1 MHGCIGHKAEGLQ
14 LIVRVAGLAFQ
25 LGKIDAAAVH
35 PGRGAGLEPA
45 QRQPGSL
52 QAVGQGVGSVHPVR
66 AGGVPRIAHKNFAAK
81 VRAGGNDHAFGAVFP
96 VQLGHNAL
104 HTAVLGLDAHNL
116 SLMDGKAGCQLKG
129 MLHIFM
135 VALAVGLHTQ
145 GVHRRAFA
153 LVEHPALQIGGICSK
168 AHHAAKRI

>member
-1 MHGCIGHKAEGLQ
+1 
-14 LIVRVAGLAFQ
+14 
-25 LGKIDAAAVH
+25 
-35 PGRGAGLEPA
+35 
-45 QRQPGSL
+45 
-52 QAVGQGVGSVHPVR
+52 
-66 AGGVPRIAHKNFAAK
+66 
-81 VRAGGNDHAFGAVFP
+81 
-96 VQLGHNAL
+96 
-104 HTAVLGLDAHNL
+104 
-116 SLMDGKAGCQLKG
+116 

>member
-1 MHGCIGHKAEGLQ
+1 M
-14 LIVRVAGLAFQ
+14 
-25 LGKIDAAAVH
+25 
-35 PGRGAGLEPA
+35 
-45 QRQPGSL
+45 
-52 QAVGQGVGSVHPVR
+52 HPVR

-96 VQLGHNAL
+96 VQLGHNSL